1 MANTVVGKISVLT
14 PELLIVEPIDNAV
27 AAIPINVDVGS
38 YVISS
43 LVLKKW
49 LGIVNVPVDFSRPTP
64 SGLNVLL

>member
-43 LVLKKW
+43 LVLKK
-49 LGIVNVPVDFSRPTP
+49 
-64 SGLNVLL
+64 